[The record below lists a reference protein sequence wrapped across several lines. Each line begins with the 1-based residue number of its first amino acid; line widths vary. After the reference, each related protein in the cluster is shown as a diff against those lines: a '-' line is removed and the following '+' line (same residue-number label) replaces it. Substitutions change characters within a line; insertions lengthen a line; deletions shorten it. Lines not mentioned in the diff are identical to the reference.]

1 MGAGVVLSGSAS
13 TSLILIILRRR
24 WPGSAGQ
31 TAPPAEDNSDRQVTL
46 PHHAA
51 QRTPEEDQST
61 TAKSRLPAEEG
72 TSLPRRLGDIP
83 ERGERQRTE
92 AEIFERNRELTVLRS
107 AVQAMTS
114 SLDLRYVLNTAVREI
129 TQLLNVDGCTLY
141 DWNKTDGVIKVVA
154 EYGLQ
159 GWWDPNSP
167 AELYLLADYPLTREV
182 LEDQLVQQ
190 LTLSQANADPWER
203 ADMEAN
209 KLKTRL
215 MLPLVSHS
223 KVMGLVELNHSRE
236 ERSFSYH
243 EISLAR
249 LLANQAASAV
259 ENAQLFAQ
267 AQQEIV
273 ERRRAEAA
281 LAEERSLLA
290 HRVEE
295 RTLELSRVNAQLAKA
310 SRLKDEFLASMS
322 HELRTPLNTIIGSAE
337 ILQGEVFGELHGKQ
351 TKYVRNIDESG
362 KHLLSLINDILDLSK
377 IEAGRMELQL
387 GPVAVESLCQASLRL
402 VKELALKKQLQ
413 LQQQFSTTSKTLS
426 GDERRLKQI
435 LVNLLS
441 NAIKFTPQGGQVG
454 LEVTEDSER
463 QVISFTVWDTG
474 IGIAQEDMVR
484 LFRPFEQL
492 DSSLSR
498 QYAGTGLGLSLVA
511 KMVELHGGGV
521 LVQSE
526 VGQGS
531 RFTVTLPRGLSTGGS
546 DEVATSI
553 RVETSRA
560 IPELRQR
567 ETPPLILLAED
578 NEKSIEI
585 FSDYLY
591 AQAYRLTIARHGNE
605 VLALVA
611 EERPNIILM
620 DVHMPGMDGLETT
633 RHLRA
638 QATYADLPIVIL
650 TAMAMPGDREK
661 CLQAGAN
668 SYLAKPVNLRQMVE
682 TIENFLLNQ
691 DEMRKW

>member
-13 TSLILIILRRR
+13 TSLILVILRRR

-61 TAKSRLPAEEG
+61 TAKSRLPAEED

-154 EYGLQ
+154 EYGPQ

-377 IEAGRMELQL
+377 IEAGRMELQF

-463 QVISFTVWDTG
+463 QVINFTVWDTG